1 MKYLQG
7 EHMST
12 WDAANRIEELGFKA
26 HSIKCVVEVIA
37 EAISEDHTSG
47 ALYAVSEMLENLSD
61 KLNDEASLIMDLYKS
76 EKVKKK

>member
-1 MKYLQG
+1 MKSLQG

-61 KLNDEASLIMDLYKS
+61 KLDDEARLLIEMHKS

>member
-1 MKYLQG
+1 
-7 EHMST
+7 MST

-47 ALYAVSEMLENLSD
+47 ALYAVSEMLENLSE
-61 KLNDEASLIMDLYKS
+61 KLDEEAGKLMEMHKFEKS
-76 EKVKKK
+76 KKK

>member
-1 MKYLQG
+1 
-7 EHMST
+7 MST

-37 EAISEDHTSG
+37 ESISEDSASG
-47 ALYAVSEMLENLSD
+47 ALWAVSEMLEHLSD
-61 KLNDEASLIMDLYKS
+61 QLDDQAKHLMDLYKS

>member
-1 MKYLQG
+1 
-7 EHMST
+7 MST

-47 ALYAVSEMLENLSD
+47 ALWAVSEMLENLSD
-61 KLNDEASLIMDLYKS
+61 KLDDECKKLIEMHKS

>member
-1 MKYLQG
+1 
-7 EHMST
+7 MST

-47 ALYAVSEMLENLSD
+47 ALYAVSEMLENLSE
-61 KLNDEASLIMDLYKS
+61 KLDEEAGKLMEMHRS
-76 EKVKKK
+76 EKSKKK

>member
-1 MKYLQG
+1 
-7 EHMST
+7 MST

-37 EAISEDHTSG
+37 ESISEDSASG
-47 ALYAVSEMLENLSD
+47 ALWAVSEMLEHLSD
-61 KLNDEASLIMDLYKS
+61 QLDDQSKHLMNLYKS

>member
-1 MKYLQG
+1 
-7 EHMST
+7 MST

-47 ALYAVSEMLENLSD
+47 ALWAVSEMLESLSD
-61 KLNDEASLIMDLYKS
+61 KLDDEAGKLMEMHRS

>member
-1 MKYLQG
+1 
-7 EHMST
+7 MST

-61 KLNDEASLIMDLYKS
+61 KLNDEAALIMDLHKFEKS
-76 EKVKKK
+76 KKK

>member
-1 MKYLQG
+1 
-7 EHMST
+7 MST

-61 KLNDEASLIMDLYKS
+61 KLNDEAGLLIDLYKL
-76 EKVKKK
+76 EKGKKK

>member
-1 MKYLQG
+1 
-7 EHMST
+7 MST
-12 WDAANRIEELGFKA
+12 WDAANRIEELGFKV

-47 ALYAVSEMLENLSD
+47 ALYAVSEMLENLSE
-61 KLNDEASLIMDLYKS
+61 KLDEEAGKLMEMHRS

>member
-1 MKYLQG
+1 
-7 EHMST
+7 MST

-61 KLNDEASLIMDLYKS
+61 KLNDESSKLMDLYKY
-76 EKVKKK
+76 EKSKKK

>member
-1 MKYLQG
+1 
-7 EHMST
+7 MST

-47 ALYAVSEMLENLSD
+47 ALWAVSEMLENLSD
-61 KLNDEASLIMDLYKS
+61 KLNDEAVKLMDLHKC

>member
-1 MKYLQG
+1 
-7 EHMST
+7 MST

-47 ALYAVSEMLENLSD
+47 ALYAVSEMLENLSE
-61 KLNDEASLIMDLYKS
+61 KLDEEAGKLIEMHKS

>member
-1 MKYLQG
+1 
-7 EHMST
+7 MST

-37 EAISEDHTSG
+37 ESISEDSASG
-47 ALYAVSEMLENLSD
+47 ALWAVSEMLEHLSD
-61 KLNDEASLIMDLYKS
+61 QLDNQAKHLMDLYKS

>member
-1 MKYLQG
+1 
-7 EHMST
+7 MST

-61 KLNDEASLIMDLYKS
+61 KLNDESGKLIDLYKS
-76 EKVKKK
+76 EKSKKK

>member
-1 MKYLQG
+1 MKSLQG

-47 ALYAVSEMLENLSD
+47 ALYAVSEMLENLSE
-61 KLNDEASLIMDLYKS
+61 KLDEEAGKLIEMHKS

>member
-1 MKYLQG
+1 
-7 EHMST
+7 MST

-47 ALYAVSEMLENLSD
+47 ALWAVSEMLENLSD
-61 KLNDEASLIMDLYKS
+61 RLDDECKKLIEMHKS
-76 EKVKKK
+76 EKSKKK

>member
-1 MKYLQG
+1 
-7 EHMST
+7 MST

-47 ALYAVSEMLENLSD
+47 ALWAVCEMLENLSE
-61 KLNDEASLIMDLYKS
+61 KLDEEAGKLMEMHRS

>member
-1 MKYLQG
+1 
-7 EHMST
+7 MST
-12 WDAANRIEELGFKA
+12 WDAANRVEELGFKA

-47 ALYAVSEMLENLSD
+47 ALYAVSEMLENLSE
-61 KLNDEASLIMDLYKS
+61 KLDEEAGKLMEMHRS

>member
-1 MKYLQG
+1 
-7 EHMST
+7 MST
-12 WDAANRIEELGFKA
+12 WDAANRVEELGFKV

-47 ALYAVSEMLENLSD
+47 ALYAVSEMLENLSE
-61 KLNDEASLIMDLYKS
+61 KLDEEAGKLMEMHRS

>member
-1 MKYLQG
+1 
-7 EHMST
+7 MST

-26 HSIKCVVEVIA
+26 HSIKCVVEIIA

>member
-1 MKYLQG
+1 
-7 EHMST
+7 MST

-47 ALYAVSEMLENLSD
+47 ALWAVSEMLENLSD
-61 KLNDEASLIMDLYKS
+61 RLDDESKKLMDLYKS
-76 EKVKKK
+76 EKSKKK

>member
-1 MKYLQG
+1 
-7 EHMST
+7 MST

-61 KLNDEASLIMDLYKS
+61 KLNDESSKLIDLYKS

>member
-1 MKYLQG
+1 
-7 EHMST
+7 
-12 WDAANRIEELGFKA
+12 
-26 HSIKCVVEVIA
+26 VEVIA

-61 KLNDEASLIMDLYKS
+61 KLNDEAGKLLDLHRS

>member
-1 MKYLQG
+1 
-7 EHMST
+7 MST

-37 EAISEDHTSG
+37 EAISEDSASG
-47 ALYAVSEMLENLSD
+47 ALWAVSEMLESLSE
-61 KLNDEASLIMDLYKS
+61 KLDHEARLLIEMHKT

>member
-1 MKYLQG
+1 
-7 EHMST
+7 MST

-47 ALYAVSEMLENLSD
+47 ALWAVSEMLEHLSD
-61 KLNDEASLIMDLYKS
+61 QLNDQSLYLMSLSKL
-76 EKVKKK
+76 EKGKKK

>member
-1 MKYLQG
+1 
-7 EHMST
+7 MST

-26 HSIKCVVEVIA
+26 HSIKCVVDVIA

-61 KLNDEASLIMDLYKS
+61 KLNDEAGLIMDLHKFEKS
-76 EKVKKK
+76 KKK

>member
-1 MKYLQG
+1 
-7 EHMST
+7 MST

-61 KLNDEASLIMDLYKS
+61 KLNDEAVLIMDLHKFEKS
-76 EKVKKK
+76 KKK

>member
-1 MKYLQG
+1 MKSLQG

-61 KLNDEASLIMDLYKS
+61 KLNDEAGKLLDLHRS
-76 EKVKKK
+76 EKSKKK